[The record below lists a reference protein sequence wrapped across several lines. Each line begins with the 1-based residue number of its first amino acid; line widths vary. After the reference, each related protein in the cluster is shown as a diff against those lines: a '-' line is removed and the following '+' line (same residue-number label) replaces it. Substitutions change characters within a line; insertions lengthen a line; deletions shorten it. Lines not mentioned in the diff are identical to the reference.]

1 MKKIATSSALI
12 AAFLSNA
19 AFAGVPLYPA
29 NITTTPS
36 SSSETSRTSTL
47 GYAGLNWTLGG
58 GYTPALV
65 LGVTN
70 VKVKS
75 NGDTTGARLAFYL
88 NLAGGPAAGMLKLSY
103 LNGKEDF
110 QGEIGAG
117 YNFIKSA
124 PLLGLG
130 INGPYASAGVDG
142 YLNSGVVPYASL
154 NSQGAYSKPKPNTT
168 LGGSVASCDPGDT
181 WYSVGTRCNDNS
193 PYRIPRD

>member
-1 MKKIATSSALI
+1 MKIFAIPSVLI

-19 AFAGVPLYPA
+19 AFAGNSLYPA
-29 NITTTPS
+29 NITTTPGTS
-36 SSSETSRTSTL
+36 SGTSRTSTL
-47 GYAGLNWTLGG
+47 GYAGLNWALGG

-70 VKVKS
+70 VKVKT
-75 NGDTTGARLAFYL
+75 NGDTTGARLAFHL
-88 NLAGGPAAGMLKLSY
+88 NLAGGPAPGMLKLSY

-130 INGPYASAGVDG
+130 VNGPYVSAGIDA
-142 YLNSGVVPYASL
+142 YLNSSIVPYASI
-154 NSQGAYSKPKPNTT
+154 NSQGAFSKPKPRTT
-168 LGGSVASCDPGDT
+168 PGSSVASCDPNDP
-181 WYSVGTRCNDNS
+181 WIVVDVSCNDN
-193 PYRIPRD
+193 PPLR